1 MALKSLG
8 RVLVLNAGSS
18 SLKFKLFDLAPALAS
33 TVGGMIDRIGDT
45 KNSALIAKKSSHDG
59 TTKFKDQVP
68 IKDHVAAMETVMNFL
83 SKNVSSSIMK
93 EVVAVG
99 HRVVHGL
106 DIHSAVQL
114 TDATISKIKQASVL
128 APLHNPPGLQGIEA
142 AMKVFGGVPQ
152 VGVFDTAYHQTM
164 PDTAFMY
171 GLPYEWYTQ
180 HAIRRYGFH
189 GTSHKYLVE
198 AAAKMM
204 NKTPQQTNA
213 ITCHL
218 GNGSSI
224 TAVKNGLSVDTTMGL
239 TPLEGLVMGTRSGDM
254 DPAVPLHMMNT
265 LNMSAKEMD
274 TVLNKKSGLLGVS
287 GHNDLRTIIERK
299 DAGDERARLA
309 LDMFVYRVRKYIG
322 AYSAALNGRVDALVF
337 SAGIGEN
344 SSVIR
349 GMICEDFKGMG
360 ISVDPSLNKATVDGA
375 QGDISTPDS
384 RIRVLVIPT
393 DEELSIAQQT
403 LQVVDEIK
411 RKAKV
416 AVAA

>member
-1 MALKSLG
+1 MSLQGLG

-18 SLKFKLFDLAPALAS
+18 SLKFKLFDLAPALVS
-33 TVGGMIDRIGDT
+33 SVGGMIDRIGDT
-45 KNSALIAKKSSHDG
+45 ANSALIAKKTAQEG
-59 TTKFKDQVP
+59 TTKFKEQVP
-68 IKDHVAAMETVMNFL
+68 IKDHAVAMETVMDFL
-83 SKNVSSSIMK
+83 RRNVSPGILK

-114 TDATISKIKQASVL
+114 TDATIAKIKQASVL

-142 AMKVFGGVPQ
+142 ALQVFGQVPQ
-152 VGVFDTAYHQTM
+152 VGVFDTAFHQTM

-198 AAAKMM
+198 TAAQMLGKP
-204 NKTPQQTNA
+204 PQQVNA

-224 TAVKNGLSVDTTMGL
+224 AAVRNGVSVDTSMGL

-254 DPAVPLHMMNT
+254 DPAVPLHMMST
-265 LNMSAKEMD
+265 LDLSAREMD
-274 TVLNKKSGLLGVS
+274 TVLNKKAGLFGVS
-287 GHNDLRTIIERK
+287 GHSDLRAIIERK
-299 DAGDERARLA
+299 EEGDARARLA

-322 AYSAALNGRVDALVF
+322 AYSAALCGRVDALVF

-344 SSVIR
+344 SSIIR
-349 GMICEDFKGMG
+349 GLICEDFKAMG
-360 ISVDPSLNKATVDGA
+360 IAIDDAANRATVGGE
-375 QGDISTPDS
+375 QGDISAGDS